1 MGIKKHL
8 RNPLELAAVI
18 FSLGMIILAFI
29 GPLLAP
35 HDPYEVD
42 FANRFIPPSSE
53 FLFGT
58 DATGRDVFSRVLYG
72 ARLTLASTLLV
83 IFVVAL
89 IGIII
94 GIVSALSGGFIDDIL
109 MRFTDIWLGFP
120 PLILALAFAAA
131 FGAGIKA
138 AIIALIFTWWP
149 GYARL
154 SRALIVETKD
164 RDFMLAAK
172 AMGVSRLRMV
182 IFHLI
187 PNSLDVL
194 FVQITLD
201 VAAVILVIS
210 GLSFIGVGAQ
220 IPLAEWGSMIADGRT
235 ALSRAWWVVLFPG
248 LAILFTAISFNLVG
262 DIFRRELDPA
272 LRRREF

>member
-1 MGIKKHL
+1 MGITKHL
-8 RNPLELAAVI
+8 RNPLELTAVI
-18 FSLGMIILAFI
+18 FALAMILLAFI

-53 FLFGT
+53 FFFGT

-120 PLILALAFAAA
+120 PLILALGFAAA

-210 GLSFIGVGAQ
+210 GLSFIGVVAQ

>member
-1 MGIKKHL
+1 MKFLRYMGS
-8 RNPLELAAVI
+8 PLEIAAVE
-18 FSLGMIILAFI
+18 FAALMVLLAII
-29 GPLLAP
+29 GPIIAP

-42 FANRFIPPSSE
+42 FFNRFLPPSTE
-53 FLFGT
+53 YFFGT

-72 ARLTLASTLLV
+72 ARLTLASALV
-83 IFVVAL
+83 VIVIVAL

-94 GIVSALSGGFIDDIL
+94 GVVSALSGGLVDDVL
-109 MRFTDIWLGFP
+109 MRFTDIWLAFP
-120 PLILALAFAAA
+120 PLVLAMGFAAA
-131 FGAGIKA
+131 FGAGINA
-138 AIIALIFTWWP
+138 AILALIITWWP

-154 SRALIVETKD
+154 TRALIVETKD
-164 RDFMLAAK
+164 KDFIVAAK
-172 AMGVSRLRMV
+172 AMGIGKIRTI

-194 FVQITLD
+194 FVQLTLD

-220 IPLAEWGSMIADGRT
+220 IPLAEWGAMIADGRS
-235 ALSRAWWVVLFPG
+235 AMSRAWWVVFFPG
-248 LAILFTAISFNLVG
+248 LAILLTAVSFNLVG
-262 DIFRRELDPA
+262 DILRRELDPA

>member
-1 MGIKKHL
+1 MKFLRYMGS
-8 RNPLELAAVI
+8 PLEIAAVG
-18 FSLGMIILAFI
+18 FAALMVLLAII
-29 GPLLAP
+29 GPLIAP

-42 FANRFIPPSSE
+42 FFNRFLPPSTE
-53 FLFGT
+53 YFFGT

-72 ARLTLASTLLV
+72 ARLTLASALDLIV
-83 IFVVAL
+83 IVAL

-94 GIVSALSGGFIDDIL
+94 GVVSALSGGLVDDVV
-109 MRFTDIWLGFP
+109 MRFTDIWLAFP
-120 PLILALAFAAA
+120 PLVLAMGFAAA
-131 FGAGIKA
+131 FGAGINA
-138 AIIALIFTWWP
+138 AILALIITWWP

-154 SRALIVETKD
+154 TRALIVETKD
-164 RDFMLAAK
+164 KDFIVAAK
-172 AMGVSRLRMV
+172 AMGIGKIRTI

-194 FVQITLD
+194 FVQLTLD

-220 IPLAEWGSMIADGRT
+220 IPLAEWGAMIADGRS
-235 ALSRAWWVVLFPG
+235 AMSRAWWVVFFPG
-248 LAILFTAISFNLVG
+248 LAILLTAVSFNLVG
-262 DIFRRELDPA
+262 DILRRELHPA

>member
-1 MGIKKHL
+1 MKFLRYMGS
-8 RNPLELAAVI
+8 PLEIAAVG
-18 FSLGMIILAFI
+18 FAALMVLLAII
-29 GPLLAP
+29 GPLIAP

-42 FANRFIPPSSE
+42 FFNRFLPPSTE
-53 FLFGT
+53 YFFGT

-72 ARLTLASTLLV
+72 ARLTLASALV
-83 IFVVAL
+83 VIVIVAL

-94 GIVSALSGGFIDDIL
+94 GVVSALSGGLVDDVL
-109 MRFTDIWLGFP
+109 MRFTDIWLAFP
-120 PLILALAFAAA
+120 PLVLAMGFAAA
-131 FGAGIKA
+131 FGAGINA
-138 AIIALIFTWWP
+138 AILALIITWWP

-154 SRALIVETKD
+154 TRALIVETKD
-164 RDFMLAAK
+164 KDFIVAAK
-172 AMGVSRLRMV
+172 AMGIGKIRTI

-194 FVQITLD
+194 FVQLTLD

-220 IPLAEWGSMIADGRT
+220 IPLAEWGAMIADGRS
-235 ALSRAWWVVLFPG
+235 AMSRAWWVVFFPG
-248 LAILFTAISFNLVG
+248 LAILLTAVSFNLVG
-262 DIFRRELDPA
+262 DILRRELDPA

>member
-1 MGIKKHL
+1 MGITKHL
-8 RNPLELAAVI
+8 RNPLEITAVI
-18 FSLGMIILAFI
+18 FALAMIILAFI

-53 FLFGT
+53 FFFGT

-94 GIVSALSGGFIDDIL
+94 GIVSALSGGFVDDIL

-120 PLILALAFAAA
+120 PLILALGFAAA

-164 RDFMLAAK
+164 REFMLAAK
-172 AMGVSRLRMV
+172 AMGVGRLRTV

>member
-1 MGIKKHL
+1 MKFLRYMGS
-8 RNPLELAAVI
+8 PLEIAAVG
-18 FSLGMIILAFI
+18 FAALMVLLAII
-29 GPLLAP
+29 GPIIAP

-42 FANRFIPPSSE
+42 FFNRFSPPSTE
-53 FLFGT
+53 YFFGT

-72 ARLTLASTLLV
+72 ARLTLASALV
-83 IFVVAL
+83 VIVIVAL

-94 GIVSALSGGFIDDIL
+94 GVVSALSGGLVDDVL
-109 MRFTDIWLGFP
+109 MRFTDIWLAFP
-120 PLILALAFAAA
+120 PLVLAMGFAAA
-131 FGAGIKA
+131 FGAGINA
-138 AIIALIFTWWP
+138 AILALIITWWP

-154 SRALIVETKD
+154 TRALIVETKD
-164 RDFMLAAK
+164 KDFIVAAK
-172 AMGVSRLRMV
+172 AMGIGKIRTI

-194 FVQITLD
+194 FVQLTLD

-220 IPLAEWGSMIADGRT
+220 IPLAEWGAMIADGRS
-235 ALSRAWWVVLFPG
+235 AMSRAWWVVFFPG
-248 LAILFTAISFNLVG
+248 LAILLTAVSFNLVG
-262 DIFRRELDPA
+262 DILRRELDPA

>member
-8 RNPLELAAVI
+8 RNPLELTAVI
-18 FSLGMIILAFI
+18 FSLRMIILAFI
-29 GPLLAP
+29 GPHLAP

-42 FANRFIPPSSE
+42 FSNRFIPPSSE

>member
-1 MGIKKHL
+1 MKFLRYMGS
-8 RNPLELAAVI
+8 PLEIAAVG
-18 FSLGMIILAFI
+18 FAALMVLLAII
-29 GPLLAP
+29 GPIIAP

-42 FANRFIPPSSE
+42 FFNRFLPPSTE
-53 FLFGT
+53 YFFGT

-72 ARLTLASTLLV
+72 ARLTLASALV
-83 IFVVAL
+83 VIVIVAL

-94 GIVSALSGGFIDDIL
+94 GVVSALSGGLVDDVL
-109 MRFTDIWLGFP
+109 MRFTDIWLAFP
-120 PLILALAFAAA
+120 PLVLAMGFAAA
-131 FGAGIKA
+131 FGAGINA
-138 AIIALIFTWWP
+138 AILALIITWWP

-154 SRALIVETKD
+154 TRALIVETKD
-164 RDFMLAAK
+164 KDFIVAAK
-172 AMGVSRLRMV
+172 AMGIGKIRTI

-194 FVQITLD
+194 FVQLTLD

-220 IPLAEWGSMIADGRT
+220 IPLAEWGAMIADGRS
-235 ALSRAWWVVLFPG
+235 AMSRAWWVVFFPG
-248 LAILFTAISFNLVG
+248 LAILLTAVSFNLVG
-262 DIFRRELDPA
+262 DILRRELDPA